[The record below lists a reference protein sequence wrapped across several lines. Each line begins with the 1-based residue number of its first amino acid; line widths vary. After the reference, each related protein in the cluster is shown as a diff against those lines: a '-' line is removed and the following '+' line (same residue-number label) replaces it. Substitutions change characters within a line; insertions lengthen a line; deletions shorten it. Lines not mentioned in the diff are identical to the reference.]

1 MSAEFHTDDA
11 PLPTSGLY
19 FCLVEENFQSNFIR
33 STTKIWVLCIVS
45 MEFLRLFFKRHFARK
60 PRSGGVVK
68 CQLFLQAVTKVTSF
82 SFWLQ
87 ERFIGRFTP
96 YYWDSAYESG
106 GDARRLT

>member
-11 PLPTSGLY
+11 PLPRSGLY
-19 FCLVEENFQSNFIR
+19 FCLVEENFQSIR

-96 YYWDSAYESG
+96 YYWDSSYESG